1 MHALYDLPKTNVK
14 FDTWDSAPFKEHSKN
29 STPQFKDKDLEIL
42 WKWSQG
48 HTYKDLEVHPM
59 KINRLCRKYIKE
71 SLESKVH
78 SSQD

>member
-1 MHALYDLPKTNVK
+1 MRTANAREN
-14 FDTWDSAPFKEHSKN
+14 FA
-29 STPQFKDKDLEIL
+29 PQFKDKDLELL

-48 HTYKDLEVHPM
+48 HMYKDLEVHPM
-59 KINRLCRKYIKE
+59 KINRLCRKFIKE